1 MKKIE
6 IQDFNENVFKLI
18 GDDWLLINTYNEEKV
33 NSMTASWGGMG
44 VLWNKKVAYIFIR
57 PQRYTQE
64 LLPNNEYFSLSV
76 MGEEYRDVLN
86 YLGSVSGR
94 DENKLEKAN
103 LAVTKDENGAPIIEE
118 ARLNIMVR
126 KLFCQQMT
134 EDAFVDKDLV
144 DINYPNKDFHFVYV
158 LEILKIIE
166 K

>member
-44 VLWNKKVAYIFIR
+44 VLWNKEVAYIFIR

-103 LAVTKDENGAPIIEE
+103 LTVTKDENGAPIIEE
-118 ARLNIMVR
+118 ARLNIIVR

>member
-103 LAVTKDENGAPIIEE
+103 LTVTKDENGAPIIEE

-134 EDAFVDKDLV
+134 EDAFADKDLV

>member
-44 VLWNKKVAYIFIR
+44 VLWNKEVAYIFIR

-118 ARLNIMVR
+118 ARLNIIVR

-134 EDAFVDKDLV
+134 EDAFVDKNLV

>member
-118 ARLNIMVR
+118 ARLNIIVR

-134 EDAFVDKDLV
+134 EDAFADKDLV

>member
-44 VLWNKKVAYIFIR
+44 VLWNKEVAYIFIR

-118 ARLNIMVR
+118 ARLNIIVR

>member
-134 EDAFVDKDLV
+134 EDAFADKDLV

>member
-44 VLWNKKVAYIFIR
+44 VLWNKEVAYIFIR

-134 EDAFVDKDLV
+134 EDAFADKDLV

>member
-103 LAVTKDENGAPIIEE
+103 LTVTKDENGAPIIEE
-118 ARLNIMVR
+118 ARLNIIVR

>member
-44 VLWNKKVAYIFIR
+44 VLWNKEVAYIFIR

-118 ARLNIMVR
+118 ARLNIIVR

-134 EDAFVDKDLV
+134 EDAFADKDLV

>member
-118 ARLNIMVR
+118 ARLNIIVR

>member
-44 VLWNKKVAYIFIR
+44 VLWNKEVAYIFIR